1 MCKFCPIEA
10 ENEENLGNHVQLNH
24 TYKCDICG
32 YIGQGE
38 EVMEDHI
45 LDNHAKPDRNNIYKC
60 DECTFKSNI
69 KDNLGRHYKET
80 HGSKSKEA
88 RQNKPNNEDRENCQ
102 LESELRK
109 LKNCQWRG
117 TRKTALPDQPG
128 GQYLLWAGSSR
139 R

>member
-1 MCKFCPIEA
+1 MIF
-10 ENEENLGNHVQLNH
+10 VV
-24 TYKCDICG
+24 
-32 YIGQGE
+32 IGQGE
-38 EVMEDHI
+38 EAMEDHI

-88 RQNKPNNEDRENCQ
+88 RQNKPNNGDRENCQ